1 MVVILQQRNSI
12 VSFLCCSGIQ
22 EEKLILS
29 VKQTADVKPVKEE
42 HQEEDQLVVE
52 ISQVELS
59 PVQPKKAELE
69 KEEEVQEEEEV
80 VVKGPKMNILKILTD
95 SAVTQLPVNLYDHLK
110 GEPEALT
117 MLAPAAGDTIV
128 SLDFSC
134 PG

>member
-1 MVVILQQRNSI
+1 M
-12 VSFLCCSGIQ
+12 
-22 EEKLILS
+22 S

-42 HQEEDQLVVE
+42 QQEEDQLVVE

-69 KEEEVQEEEEV
+69 KEEEV
-80 VVKGPKMNILKILTD
+80 VKGPKMNILKILTD
-95 SAVTQLPVNLYDHLK
+95 SAVTQLPINLYDHLK

-128 SLDFSC
+128 SLHFSC
-134 PG
+134 PS